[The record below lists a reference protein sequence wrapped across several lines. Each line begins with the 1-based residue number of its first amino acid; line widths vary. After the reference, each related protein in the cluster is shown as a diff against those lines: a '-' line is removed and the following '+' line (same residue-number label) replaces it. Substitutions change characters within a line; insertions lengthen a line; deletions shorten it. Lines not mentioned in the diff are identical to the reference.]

1 MRIKA
6 EIKQLLD
13 GSKNTVGY
21 ADVVFDDEF
30 VIHGVGVVIKDGKR
44 FISMPSKGFKTKTVK
59 KSAEM
64 CVIPLFQKAVSQ
76 FRKLYL
82 RHMIRRLQKSIIERR
97 RKNICSIRLNH
108 FAEMQFQ
115 R

>member
-1 MRIKA
+1 MLALFSFHQIYFNYERTNFMKIKA

-44 FISMPSKGFKTKTVK
+44 FISMPSKVLKNKDGEEKRRDVCHPIV
-59 KSAEM
+59 SENRIA
-64 CVIPLFQKAVSQ
+64 IQKAV
-76 FRKLYL
+76 FAAYD
-82 RHMIRRLQKSIIERR
+82 QKI
-97 RKNICSIRLNH
+97 
-108 FAEMQFQ
+108 AEINN
-115 R
+115 

>member
-44 FISMPSKGFKTKTVK
+44 FISMPSKGFKNKDGEEKRRDVCHPIVSETRI
-59 KSAEM
+59 A
-64 CVIPLFQKAVSQ
+64 IQKAV
-76 FRKLYL
+76 FAAYD
-82 RHMIRRLQKSIIERR
+82 QKITEI
-97 RKNICSIRLNH
+97 NN
-108 FAEMQFQ
+108 
-115 R
+115 